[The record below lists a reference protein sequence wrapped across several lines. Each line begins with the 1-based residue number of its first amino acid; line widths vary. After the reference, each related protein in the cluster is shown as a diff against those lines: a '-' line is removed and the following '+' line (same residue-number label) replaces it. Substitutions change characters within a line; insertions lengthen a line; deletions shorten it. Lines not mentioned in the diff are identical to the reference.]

1 MLSDSVKQAERSNA
15 DPKELAHFNALAER
29 WWDPQGPSKPLL
41 AINPVRFEFVI
52 AELKKTGRELKQLRV
67 LDLGCGGG
75 ILSESLAR
83 AGAQVTGLDLSAELL
98 EVARLHAL
106 GENLSIDYVLQDSH
120 RYSAEHVDE
129 FDLVCCMEMLEH
141 VPEPSAILRDVQTM
155 LKPGG
160 LAVFSTLDR
169 TPKSFA
175 LGILA
180 AEYLLRLVPRGTHH
194 YQQFI
199 RPDELA
205 AALRSVGLHVVNI
218 AGIDYQPWS
227 NHARLGNRVNVN
239 YLLAATK

>member
-1 MLSDSVKQAERSNA
+1 MLAAGANTASQRNA
-15 DPKELAHFNALAER
+15 DQKELAHFNSLAER

-41 AINPVRFEFVI
+41 AINPVRFDFVV
-52 AELKKTGRELKQLRV
+52 AELKKTGRELKDSRV

-83 AGAQVTGLDLSAELL
+83 AGAHVTGLDLSAELL
-98 EVARLHAL
+98 EVAKLHAL
-106 GENLSIDYVLQDSH
+106 GEGLSIDYVLQDSRH
-120 RYSAEHVDE
+120 YSAQHAGE
-129 FDLVCCMEMLEH
+129 FDLICCMEMLEH
-141 VPEPSAILRDVQTM
+141 VPDPRAILQDIHAL

-160 LAVFSTLDR
+160 LAVLSTLDR

-180 AEYLLRLVPRGTHH
+180 AECLLRLVPRGTHH

-205 AALRSVGLHVVNI
+205 AALRAVDLDLVNM

-227 NHARLGNRVNVN
+227 NHARLTDRIRVN
-239 YLLAATK
+239 YLMSAIK